1 MPQIRQVNIMTL
13 LSAIPVLPVL
23 DIERAVDYY
32 VTRLGFQKQFT
43 DSDYGIVHRDDVRI
57 HVWAANKP
65 DVPGAGPE
73 LAGTASCRLVVD
85 DIQAFFDELA
95 ARDLIHPLGTISDNP
110 WGREFSVLD
119 LDRNAIM
126 VNERR

>member
-1 MPQIRQVNIMTL
+1 MNIMTL

-23 DIERAVDYY
+23 DIKRAVDYY
-32 VTRLGFQKQFT
+32 VTRLGFQEQYT
-43 DSDYGIVHRDDVRI
+43 DSDYGIVSRDDVRI

-65 DVPGAGPE
+65 HVSGAEPE

-95 ARDLIHPLGTISDNP
+95 TRDLVHPLGTISDNP
-110 WGREFSVLD
+110 WGREFSVFD